1 MTKNTFLTAIWVL
14 LILLTLIAVMV
25 GESTVHISSTL
36 LIVILVLGT
45 IKAQLL
51 VDHFMGLRYVKGP
64 WRLAL
69 SLYSIIL
76 FSIITLIYLF
86 L

>member
-1 MTKNTFLTAIWVL
+1 MTKNIRLMTIWLL
-14 LILLTLIAVMV
+14 LIALTLIAVMV
-25 GESTVHISSTL
+25 GESTPHISSTL
-36 LIVILVLGT
+36 LIVILILGT

-51 VDHFMGLRYVKGP
+51 VDHLMGLRNVSGP

-76 FSIITLIYLF
+76 FSIISLIYLF